1 MRKNTLLLC
10 TGLSGTG
17 KSYFIKNTLPDG
29 LFYNLK
35 SATTRPMRNGESD
48 GNPYYFMSESQ
59 FELIDFATYLWVN
72 EAFWTPGTPKWLYG
86 VPETEIMTH
95 LGQNMVYDVIQ
106 PKYAKQLIDWFTN
119 KGLRK
124 HYNFRVAYFLP
135 TDTNLQTAAKRANMP
150 NDLAVRQTNTCNP
163 IDFLNAGLDIDYI
176 LQPRANIYNP
186 RLIQHIK
193 NLQKCSTE
201 RIR

>member
-1 MRKNTLLLC
+1 MHKNTLLLC

-17 KSYFIKNTLPDG
+17 KSYFIQNTLPDG

-48 GNPYYFMSESQ
+48 GNPYYFMTESQ
-59 FELIDFATYLWVN
+59 FELVNFATYLWVN

-86 VPETEIMTH
+86 VPETVIKAH

-106 PKYAKQLIDWFTN
+106 PKYAKQLIDWFQKN
-119 KGLRK
+119 NLGK

-150 NDLAVRQTNTCNP
+150 NDMDVRRANTCDP
-163 IDFLNAGLDIDYI
+163 IDFLKAGLDIDYI

-186 RLIQHIK
+186 RLMQHIK
-193 NLQKCSTE
+193 NLQKHT
-201 RIR
+201 R